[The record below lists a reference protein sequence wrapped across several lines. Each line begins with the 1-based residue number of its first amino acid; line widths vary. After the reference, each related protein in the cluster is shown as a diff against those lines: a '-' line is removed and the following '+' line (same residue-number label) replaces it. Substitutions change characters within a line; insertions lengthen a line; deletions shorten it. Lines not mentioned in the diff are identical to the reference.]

1 MLPYDTLAAALDE
14 PLPPG
19 ASVRALEDFLIN
31 ECFGTVRPLAFSQQ
45 TPRWPRRARLACL
58 PSLRPDAA
66 PSALR
71 STFLAERM
79 ARDARLLTLVASL
92 QGLIKGKLDQRKR
105 CLEVHWAA
113 ARDMKPGQLA
123 RMQATLAQWCDGHGL
138 RLRIAPCGALTVRA
152 GWR

>member
-1 MLPYDTLAAALDE
+1 MLPYDALAAALDE

-19 ASVRALEDFLIN
+19 AAVRALEDFLIN
-31 ECFGTVRPLAFSQQ
+31 ECFGTVRFPNQ
-45 TPRWPRRARLACL
+45 TPRWPPRARVACAA
-58 PSLRPDAA
+58 SLRRDAA

-71 STFLAERM
+71 STIFACRSTQ
-79 ARDARLLTLVASL
+79 AHDHARLLSFAL

-123 RMQATLAQWCDGHGL
+123 RMQATLAQWYASVV
-138 RLRIAPCGALTVRA
+138 RTVHA
-152 GWR
+152 TL